1 MEYFEWLSYSYHKI
15 FHSLRIDFYKPTAD
29 CLYANVTKIDQ
40 ALSKEISTS
49 NFHSIEYFFV
59 LFVCV
64 FYVFLCG
71 LLFAYILIL
80 ILTKYM
86 KSFQQKRLMDKNISL
101 KIFNFSLEIRKEN
114 EKIFLKSLCLSI
126 SIVLYAIHNYSVH
139 INT

>member
-1 MEYFEWLSYSYHKI
+1 MDNNTATKRHSKNRGTIKKVKRNGVFRMIVI
-15 FHSLRIDFYKPTAD
+15 FLPQNFTFITHRFLRTNSLPICERNKT
-29 CLYANVTKIDQ
+29 DQ
-40 ALSKEISTS
+40 TLSKKISTS

-86 KSFQQKRLMDKNISL
+86 KSIQQKRLMDKNISL
-101 KIFNFSLEIRKEN
+101 KNFNFL
-114 EKIFLKSLCLSI
+114 
-126 SIVLYAIHNYSVH
+126 
-139 INT
+139 